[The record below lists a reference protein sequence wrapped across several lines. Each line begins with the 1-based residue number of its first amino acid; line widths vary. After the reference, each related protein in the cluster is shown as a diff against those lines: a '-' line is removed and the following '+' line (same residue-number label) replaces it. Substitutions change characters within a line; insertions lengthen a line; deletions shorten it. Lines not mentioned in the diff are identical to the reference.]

1 MELCYN
7 DLLNPQRKEE
17 NMKAGVHPIYNNA
30 KVVCA
35 CGNTF
40 ETRSTKELIKL
51 EICSACHP
59 FYTGQQRLVDTAG
72 RVERFKKRFSATDGK
87 TVVRKPVKAAKKALE
102 PVASNKALRRA
113 VLSTAPKKDEKAPA
127 VKKPAKKE
135 A

>member
-1 MELCYN
+1 
-7 DLLNPQRKEE
+7 
-17 NMKAGVHPIYNNA
+17 MKAGIHPVYVNA

-51 EICSACHP
+51 EICSNCHP

-72 RVERFKKRFSATDGK
+72 RVERFRKRFQATEGK
-87 TVVRKPVKAAKKALE
+87 TVTRQPVKPATVKKLEHVGTAAAAKRK
-102 PVASNKALRRA
+102 
-113 VLSTAPKKDEKAPA
+113 VLTTAPKKESKETKPSKKAEKPS
-127 VKKPAKKE
+127 KKA

>member
-1 MELCYN
+1 
-7 DLLNPQRKEE
+7 
-17 NMKAGVHPIYNNA
+17 MKAGIHPIYNNA

-59 FYTGQQRLVDTAG
+59 FYTGQQKLIDTAG
-72 RVERFKKRFSATDGK
+72 RVERFRKRFESTGGK
-87 TVVRKPVKAAKKALE
+87 TVVRKPVKLAGKALE
-102 PVASNKALRRA
+102 QVGNSARRLK
-113 VLSTAPKKDEKAPA
+113 VLTTAPKKETKAPA
-127 VKKPAKKE
+127 VKKPAPKD